1 MGLQF
6 YYIVL
11 ETTTSIYNMT
21 VLEYIR
27 YYFYT
32 LVSNGN
38 IWQTL
43 TENVID

>member
-11 ETTTSIYNMT
+11 QTTTSIYNMT
-21 VLEYIR
+21 VLE